1 MSGFTVR
8 QALTRDDAQFALRC
22 LASEGS
28 RIEEL
33 EAELRDAGIDALLDN
48 PALLRTL
55 LSTPRGAHA
64 SLPLFTYVVV
74 RAALRDAGE
83 DDRSLAD
90 LVASIVMRFGL
101 RDRAW
106 RVSEV
111 DDEVYVA
118 LTDLLRDVD
127 CADRRR
133 AFKVRMHL
141 GHYALWLSGMFPDH
155 VEYRR
160 WRRGGPNLDYFDE
173 LGARGYRLAADHRL
187 AREQGVAALL
197 TLAADR
203 FSTLRVALNTVSD
216 RLLFPD
222 INTPERLMR
231 QVRGNTLLAWRVN

>member
-1 MSGFTVR
+1 TPGDRAGCVPGRLIPPARAAGVHGGTSCGLPGTTRWNDREAAMSGFTVR

-101 RDRAW
+101 RD
-106 RVSEV
+106 
-111 DDEVYVA
+111 
-118 LTDLLRDVD
+118 
-127 CADRRR
+127 
-133 AFKVRMHL
+133 
-141 GHYALWLSGMFPDH
+141 
-155 VEYRR
+155 
-160 WRRGGPNLDYFDE
+160 
-173 LGARGYRLAADHRL
+173 
-187 AREQGVAALL
+187 
-197 TLAADR
+197 
-203 FSTLRVALNTVSD
+203 
-216 RLLFPD
+216 
-222 INTPERLMR
+222 
-231 QVRGNTLLAWRVN
+231 